1 MAGEGRVAW
10 REGAFL
16 RPQHF
21 QQQDRF
27 VEALVQQRAG
37 ALTPFPWG
45 VIALTVNESMLH
57 LGKFSIERCVAILP
71 DGTPI
76 RIPADMPPP
85 EPIDIPAALRDAPVY
100 LTLPARQ
107 VGAVEFGMPNGDRST
122 LRYLVDEEPVY
133 DAYADERIAESI
145 EIARPNLTLGVSSEH
160 TEGRVILALA
170 RVREVSGGRVTLD
183 DQFIPPTLDLQS
195 SDRLKGMI
203 VDIAGR
209 AEQRVEELSVRAVEA
224 TRGGAETFASFLL
237 LQALNRW
244 GPVLAHQ
251 RSLPSV
257 HPERLYETFVGMA
270 GELATLALPQRRA
283 PVFPIYDHENLQGVF
298 QPPFELLQSALSMEI
313 ARSAGQLKLESV
325 GPGAYTARV
334 DDHGIFQNGS
344 LYLAARAA
352 APTEAMLAR
361 FASLVKL
368 GPVTRMREIV
378 SSSLQA
384 GVRIAPTPTPPPQI
398 RVMPG
403 FLYFELDRTSPD
415 WAELTKAPAIGLH
428 VAGDWPDLELE
439 LWWVK
444 RGAS

>member
-1 MAGEGRVAW
+1 MAGESRVAW

-27 VEALVQQRAG
+27 VEALVEARAG
-37 ALTPFPWG
+37 ALTPYPWG
-45 VIALTVNESMLH
+45 VSELTVSESLLQ
-57 LGKFSIERCVAILP
+57 LGKFGVERCVAILP
-71 DGTPI
+71 DGTPV
-76 RIPADMPPP
+76 RIPGDSPPP
-85 EPIDIPAALRDAPVY
+85 EPIDIPVGARDTVIY

-107 VGAVEFGMPNGDRST
+107 PGAIEFATATQGRST
-122 LRYLVDEEPVY
+122 IRYRVEEEAIH
-133 DAYADERIAESI
+133 DAYADERLSEEI
-145 EIARPNLTLGVSSEH
+145 EIARPNLAFGISAEH
-160 TEGRVILALA
+160 TEGRVVLALA
-170 RVREVSGGRVTLD
+170 RIREVNGGRVVLD
-183 DQFIPPTLDLQS
+183 DQFIAPTLDVRGS
-195 SDRLKGMI
+195 ARLKAMI

-209 AEQRVEELSVRAVEA
+209 AEQRVDELAIRAVEA

-251 RSLPSV
+251 KSLPAV

-270 GELATLALPQRRA
+270 GEIATLALPQRRP
-283 PVFPIYDHENLQGVF
+283 PVFPTYDHENLQAVF
-298 QPPFELLQSALSMEI
+298 QPPFELLQAALSMEI

-334 DDHGIFQNGS
+334 EDHGIFQNGS

-384 GVRIAPTPTPPPQI
+384 GVRITPTPTPPPQL

-403 FLYFELDRTSPD
+403 FLYFELDRSSPD
-415 WAELTKAPAIGLH
+415 WPELTKSPAIGLH

-444 RGAS
+444 RGGS

>member
-1 MAGEGRVAW
+1 MAGESRVAW

-27 VEALVQQRAG
+27 VESLVQARAG

-45 VIALTVNESMLH
+45 IIELTVSEGLLE
-57 LGKFSIERCVAILP
+57 LGKFGIERCVAILP
-71 DGTPI
+71 DGTPV
-76 RIPADMPPP
+76 RIPADSPPP
-85 EPIDIPAALRDAPVY
+85 EPIDIPAGLRDGVIH

-107 VGAVEFGMPNGDRST
+107 PGAIEFAMLGESRST
-122 LRYLVDEEPVY
+122 LRYVVEEEPVY
-133 DAYADERIAESI
+133 DAYADERLTESI
-145 EIARPNLTLGVSSEH
+145 EIARPNLAFGISREH
-160 TEGRVILALA
+160 TEGRVTLAIA
-170 RVREVSGGRVTLD
+170 RVRDVTSGRAVLD
-183 DQFIPPTLDLQS
+183 DQFIPPTLDLRS
-195 SDRLKGMI
+195 SERLKAMI

-209 AEQRVEELSVRAVEA
+209 AEQRVEELAVRAVEA

-244 GPVLAHQ
+244 SPVLSHQ
-251 RSLPSV
+251 RSLPAV

-270 GELATLALPQRRA
+270 GELATLALPQRRP
-283 PVFPIYDHENLQGVF
+283 PVFPTYDHENLQAVF
-298 QPPFELLQSALSMEI
+298 QPPFELLQSALSVEI
-313 ARSAGQLKLESV
+313 ARSAGQLTLEPV

-384 GVRIAPTPTPPPQI
+384 GVRISPTPTPPPQI

-428 VAGDWPDLELE
+428 VAGEWPDLELE

-444 RGAS
+444 RGAA

>member
-27 VEALVQQRAG
+27 VEALVQNRAG
-37 ALTPFPWG
+37 ALTPYPWG
-45 VIALTVNESMLH
+45 IIELTVSESLLQ
-57 LGKFSIERCVAILP
+57 LGKFGIERCVAILP
-71 DGTPI
+71 DGTPV
-76 RIPADMPPP
+76 RIPADSPPP
-85 EPIDIPAALRDAPVY
+85 EPIDIPAAMRDAPIY

-107 VGAVEFGMPNGDRST
+107 VGAIEFGMPHGDRST

-145 EIARPNLTLGVSSEH
+145 EIARPNLALGVSSEH

-170 RVREVSGGRVTLD
+170 RVREVSNGRVTLD

-195 SDRLKGMI
+195 SDRLKDMI

-209 AEQRVEELSVRAVEA
+209 ADQRVEELSVRAVEA
-224 TRGGAETFASFLL
+224 TRGGAETFASFLM

-244 GPVLAHQ
+244 GPTLAHQ
-251 RSLPSV
+251 KSLPSV

-270 GELATLALPQRRA
+270 GELATLALPQRRP
-283 PVFPIYDHENLQGVF
+283 PVFPVYDHENLQGVF

-334 DDHGIFQNGS
+334 DDHGIFQNSS

-398 RVMPG
+398 RVMSG

>member
-1 MAGEGRVAW
+1 MAGESRVAW

-27 VEALVQQRAG
+27 LEALVQARAG
-37 ALTPFPWG
+37 ALTPYPWG
-45 VIALTVNESMLH
+45 VTELSVSEDLLQ
-57 LGKFSIERCVAILP
+57 LGKFGIERCMAVLP
-71 DGTPI
+71 DGTPV
-76 RIPADMPPP
+76 RLPADGPPP
-85 EPIDIPAALRDAPVY
+85 EPLDIPASTRDAVIY

-107 VGAVEFGMPNGDRST
+107 PGAIEFAMAGDGRST
-122 LRYLVDEEPVY
+122 LRYVVEEQAVY
-133 DAYADERIAESI
+133 DAYADERLSEEI
-145 EIARPNLTLGVSSEH
+145 EIARPNLAFGLSREH

-170 RVREVSGGRVTLD
+170 RVREVSGGRVVLD
-183 DQFIPPTLDLQS
+183 DQFIAPTLDVRG
-195 SDRLKGMI
+195 SDRLKAMI

-209 AEQRVEELSVRAVEA
+209 ADQRVEELAVRAVEA
-224 TRGGAETFASFLL
+224 TRGGSETFASFLL

-251 RSLPSV
+251 RSLPAV
-257 HPERLYETFVGMA
+257 HPERLYETFVAMA
-270 GELATLALPQRRA
+270 GELATLALPQRRP
-283 PVFPIYDHENLQGVF
+283 PVFPTYDHENLQLVF
-298 QPPFELLQSALSMEI
+298 QPPFELLQTALSMEI
-313 ARSAGQLKLESV
+313 SRSAGQLKLEPV
-325 GPGAYTARV
+325 GPGAYTAKV

-344 LYLAARAA
+344 LYLAARSATT
-352 APTEAMLAR
+352 TEAMLAR

-384 GVRIAPTPTPPPQI
+384 GVRISATPTPPPQI
-398 RVMPG
+398 RIMPG
-403 FLYFELDRTSPD
+403 FLYFELDRSSPD
-415 WAELTKAPAIGLH
+415 WPELTKSPAIGLH

-444 RGAS
+444 RGGS